1 MARDRRCPAMIFALD
16 SAPLDPTRYAIEV
29 VERKGAGHPD
39 TLCDAAAEA
48 FSRGLSRAYL
58 EAAGQVLHHNV
69 DKALLVG
76 GSTNAHFGGG
86 EWLEPIRIIL
96 AGRATSRL
104 PGHEIPVEEIGR
116 AAVGEAIQAVRHLD
130 DAQVQTEIAVR
141 SGSTDLR
148 DLFDRAAE
156 EPRANDTSIGVG
168 FAPLTQAER
177 LTLAADRCL
186 LRLARGEPDAPFG
199 EDTKVMV
206 VRSDGS
212 VRITVAVA
220 MIAGLVADES
230 SYRDALHRAQ
240 TKVADEATALGFD
253 APAVRVNAA
262 DRPGAFYLTLSG
274 TSAESGDD
282 GQVGR
287 GNRPSGLISPMRP
300 MTLEAYAGKN
310 PRTHVGKLLSL
321 AATDV
326 AEACVRHEGVRA
338 AECVLVS
345 RIGAPVSEPQAASVR
360 LDAPPESVR
369 ELQDI
374 VRETVA
380 ESCARLPHRWR
391 EVLEQAS
398 LTDAAVPM

>member
-1 MARDRRCPAMIFALD
+1 MIFALD

-29 VERKGAGHPD
+29 VERKGSGHPD

-69 DKALLVG
+69 DKALLIG

-96 AGRATSRL
+96 AGRATSRI
-104 PGHEIPVEEIGR
+104 PGHEIPVEELGR

-130 DAQVQTEIAVR
+130 DAHVQTEIAVR

-148 DLFDRAAE
+148 DLFERAAE

-168 FAPLTQAER
+168 FAPMTPAER
-177 LTLAADRCL
+177 LTLAADRSL
-186 LRLARGEPDAPFG
+186 LGLARGDAPFG
-199 EDTKVMV
+199 EDTKVMI
-206 VRSDGS
+206 VRTGDS

-240 TKVADEATALGFD
+240 TAVADEATALGFD

-287 GNRPSGLISPMRP
+287 GNRTSGLISPMRP

-345 RIGAPVSEPQAASVR
+345 RIGAPVSDPQAASVR
-360 LDAPPESVR
+360 LDAPPESVP

-380 ESCARLPHRWR
+380 EACARLPNRWR
-391 EVLEQAS
+391 EVLEQPS